1 MIMATIILSIQESAS
16 VPSTPIP
23 RRPTAICDGVNA
35 SAAEVPFAKVPFRAQ
50 MDFNISSVRSRF
62 TVPLRKLGMSGHV
75 HDSSMLDAEASFSK
89 RGIERAEVDSCQV

>member
-1 MIMATIILSIQESAS
+1 MHPRQRF
-16 VPSTPIP
+16 PSQKFH
-23 RRPTAICDGVNA
+23 
-35 SAAEVPFAKVPFRAQ
+35 FARKWTL
-50 MDFNISSVRSRF
+50 SSVRSRF